1 MMLGDIGNLAHRFAK
16 ANNNYFVNFNENEDS
31 SSIIYLD
38 ADNLYGWTLIQPLP
52 AGNLSYVHSSKFKI
66 NNYVDKGAIIEC
78 DPVFIKHIS
87 FNC

>member
-16 ANNNYFVNFNENEDS
+16 ANNKYFVNFNENEDS

-52 AGNLSYVHSSKFKI
+52 AGNLSFVRPSKFKI
-66 NNYVDKGAIIEC
+66 NNYFD
-78 DPVFIKHIS
+78 
-87 FNC
+87 